1 MRKLKMRV
9 FKKKKRNLTISGNA
23 CVCHW
28 HVFPNMQ
35 NWESAVLQ
43 CDHLCVSVSQ
53 FWLKRSMFHWVGC
66 LTETMGR
73 FRVGNGFRNFDHHFR
88 MAIRR
93 FRTAGIATWLK
104 KLHLP
109 IFGFCILARLH
120 LYLFV
125 DGIVDVCRRSPGFHW
140 KNVFQMLGNSSG
152 CHSASYHRDS
162 RGRYSLW
169 WVGHSKSFGTAGG
182 VTYQEEVWDYTAG
195 GDTEIDEEDEEHWLD
210 VCRPLVR
217 WFQFVK

>member
-1 MRKLKMRV
+1 
-9 FKKKKRNLTISGNA
+9 
-23 CVCHW
+23 
-28 HVFPNMQ
+28 
-35 NWESAVLQ
+35 
-43 CDHLCVSVSQ
+43 
-53 FWLKRSMFHWVGC
+53 MFHWVGC

-162 RGRYSLW
+162 TMLPMSGELYLSVYYRLNRDGDMCTGYT
-169 WVGHSKSFGTAGG
+169 HG
-182 VTYQEEVWDYTAG
+182 VLRSARRA
-195 GDTEIDEEDEEHWLD
+195 EHD
-210 VCRPLVR
+210 IMT
-217 WFQFVK
+217 